1 MQVFAGWK
9 ESIVAIDVAS
19 LVVETSNGLVQGIA
33 EHGVRTWRGIPYA
46 APPVGELR
54 LRAPQPAKSWNG
66 IRDARSFGAVPP
78 QSKAPNLTGSH
89 RRVPMDEDCLSLN
102 VTAPLEPS
110 DSLRPVLVYLY
121 GGAFSSGSS
130 AEPTYRG
137 TNLVRDGDVLYVS
150 LNYRIGALGFM
161 DFRAYS
167 TPDRPFDANMGL
179 RDQVAALE
187 WVQQNIEAFGGDPDN
202 VTLFGESAGAIA
214 VTSLMCIPRAAPL
227 FHQAYAQSPAPS
239 GAYYPE
245 MHAAWA
251 EDLLEI
257 LGIRPARAAE
267 ALTSI
272 SAAKLVDATRKMTTK
287 IGPVKQPGTLSVSP
301 VIDGDFLPKHPIDA
315 FLDGDSNPVPLVLGT
330 MAREGALFA
339 KVSNI
344 LPSTPERIEKMFA
357 GTDPLARDR
366 VVAAYPG
373 YPSRQ
378 RSVDISGDL
387 VFWYPSQMVAEGHS
401 RTAPTWAYRYDY
413 ATPMMNLLGFG
424 ATHSFDVPVMFG
436 DTRTGMARALS
447 LLGGAEELRALSQR
461 FQGSLLSLAR
471 HSHPGVDWPG
481 YDEIHRHTRV
491 FDKSDRIESDPF
503 PERRRAWAG
512 YRGYV

>member
-1 MQVFAGWK
+1 M
-9 ESIVAIDVAS
+9 AIDVAS
-19 LVVETSNGLVQGIA
+19 LVVETGSGLVQGIVD
-33 EHGVRTWRGIPYA
+33 EGVRTWRGIPYA
-46 APPVGELR
+46 APPVGGFR
-54 LRAPQPAKSWNG
+54 LRAPQPPQSWSG
-66 IRDARSFGAVPP
+66 IRFAGSFGPVPP
-78 QSKAPNLTGSH
+78 QSKAPSLTGTR
-89 RRVPMDEDCLSLN
+89 RRVAMDEDCLSLN
-102 VTAPLEPS
+102 VSAPLEPA
-110 DSLRPVLVYLY
+110 DGLLPVLVYLY
-121 GGAFSSGSS
+121 GGGFSSGSS

-137 TNLVRDGDVLYVS
+137 TKLVRDGGVLYVS

-167 TPDRPFDANMGL
+167 TPERPFDANMGL
-179 RDQVAALE
+179 RDQLAALK

-202 VTLFGESAGAIA
+202 VTLFGESAGGLA
-214 VTSLMCIPRAAPL
+214 VTTLMCIPAARGL

-239 GAYYPE
+239 AAYSSE
-245 MHAAWA
+245 LHAAWA
-251 EDLLEI
+251 ADLLEI
-257 LGIRPARAAE
+257 LGVSPSAAAE
-267 ALTSI
+267 ALTRLP
-272 SAAKLVDATRKMTTK
+272 AAKLVNATRKLTTK
-287 IGPVKQPGTLSVSP
+287 IGPVKQPGSLSVSP
-301 VIDGDFLPKHPIDA
+301 VIDGDFLPRHPIDA
-315 FLDGDSNPVPLVLGT
+315 FFAGESAPVPLVLGT

-401 RTAPTWAYRYDY
+401 RVAPTWAYRYDY
-413 ATPMMNLLGFG
+413 ATPAMNLLGFG

-436 DTRTGMARALS
+436 DIGIGTAKALT
-447 LLGGAEELRALSQR
+447 LLGGAEDLKALSKR

-471 HSHPGVDWPG
+471 HSHPGSDWPA
-481 YDEIHRHTRV
+481 YDEVHRQTRV
-491 FDKSDRIESDPF
+491 FDKLDRIESDPF
-503 PERRRAWAG
+503 PERRRAWSG
-512 YRGYV
+512 YRGYT

>member
-1 MQVFAGWK
+1 MDIGV
-9 ESIVAIDVAS
+9 ES
-19 LVVETSNGLVQGIA
+19 LVVETRNGRVQGVVDQ
-33 EHGVRTWRGIPYA
+33 GVRTWRGIPYA
-46 APPVGELR
+46 AAPVGELR
-54 LRAPQPAKSWNG
+54 LRAPRPPESWTG
-66 IRDARSFGAVPP
+66 IRDARFFGAVPP
-78 QSKAPNLTGSH
+78 QSKAPSLTGTH
-89 RRVPMDEDCLSLN
+89 RRVAMDEDCLSVN
-102 VTAPLEPS
+102 VSAPLDPS
-110 DSLRPVLVYLY
+110 DTLRPVLVYLY

-137 TNLVRDGDVLYVS
+137 AKLVRDGDVVYVC

-167 TPDRPFDANMGL
+167 TPEHRFDANVGL

-187 WVQQNIEAFGGDPDN
+187 WIQQNIEAFGGDPGN
-202 VTLFGESAGAIA
+202 VTLFGESAGGLA
-214 VTSLMCIPRAAPL
+214 VTSLMCIPSARGL

-239 GAYYPE
+239 GAYYPH

-251 EDLLEI
+251 ADLLEI
-257 LGIRPARAAE
+257 LGISPSDAAE
-267 ALTSI
+267 GLTTI
-272 SAAKLVDATRKMTTK
+272 SASKLVEATRKMTTK
-287 IGPVKQPGTLSVSP
+287 IGPAKQPGSLSVSP
-301 VIDGDFLPKHPIDA
+301 VIDGDFLPRHPIDM
-315 FLDGDSNPVPLVLGT
+315 FHEGESHQVPLVLGT

-401 RTAPTWAYRYDY
+401 RVAPTWAYRYDY

-436 DTRTGMARALS
+436 DTDSGLAKALT
-447 LLGGAEELRALSQR
+447 LLGGGDELKALSRR

-471 HSHPGVDWPG
+471 HSHPGADWPG
-481 YDEIHRHTRV
+481 YDEFHRHTRV
-491 FDKSDRIESDPF
+491 FDKADRIESDPF

-512 YRGYV
+512 YRGYI

>member
-1 MQVFAGWK
+1 M
-9 ESIVAIDVAS
+9 AIDVES
-19 LVVETSNGLVQGIA
+19 LVVETRNGRVQGTVDQ
-33 EHGVRTWRGIPYA
+33 GVRTWRGIPYA

-54 LRAPQPAKSWNG
+54 MRAPQPPQSWTG
-66 IRDARSFGAVPP
+66 IRDGRFFGAVPP
-78 QSKAPNLTGSH
+78 QSKAPSLTGTH
-89 RRVPMDEDCLSLN
+89 RKVPMDEDCLSVN
-102 VTAPLEPS
+102 VSAPLEPP
-110 DSLRPVLVYLY
+110 DTLLPVLVYLY

-137 TNLVRDGDVLYVS
+137 AKLVRDGSVVYAC

-167 TPDRPFDANMGL
+167 TPEHRFDANMGL

-187 WVQQNIEAFGGDPDN
+187 WIQQNIEAFGGDPDN
-202 VTLFGESAGAIA
+202 VTLFGESAGGLA
-214 VTSLMCIPRAAPL
+214 VTSLMCIPSARGL
-227 FHQAYAQSPAPS
+227 FHKAYAQSPAPS
-239 GAYYPE
+239 GAYYPH

-251 EDLLEI
+251 ADLLDI
-257 LGIRPARAAE
+257 LGISASDAAA

-272 SAAKLVDATRKMTTK
+272 SAAKLVEATRKMTTK
-287 IGPVKQPGTLSVSP
+287 IGPTKQPGSLSVSP
-301 VIDGDFLPKHPIDA
+301 VIDGDFLPKHPIDT
-315 FLDGDSNPVPLVLGT
+315 FLEGGAHPVPLVLGT

-401 RTAPTWAYRYDY
+401 RVAPTWAYRYDY
-413 ATPMMNLLGFG
+413 ATPLMNLLGFG

-436 DTRTGMARALS
+436 DVGSGLAKALT
-447 LLGGAEELRALSQR
+447 LLGGADELKALSQR
-461 FQGSLLSLAR
+461 FQGSLLSLAK
-471 HSHPGVDWPG
+471 HAHPGKDWPG
-481 YDEIHRHTRV
+481 YDESHRHTRV
-491 FDKSDRIESDPF
+491 FDKLDRIESDPF

-512 YRGYV
+512 YRGYI

>member
-1 MQVFAGWK
+1 MV
-9 ESIVAIDVAS
+9 VDVAS
-19 LVVETSNGLVQGIA
+19 LVVETRSGLVRGVVDQ
-33 EHGVRTWRGIPYA
+33 GVRTWRGIPYA

-54 LRAPQPAKSWNG
+54 LRAPQPPHSWEG
-66 IRDARSFGAVPP
+66 VLDGACFGPVPP
-78 QSKAPNLTGSH
+78 QAKAPSLTGSH
-89 RRVPMDEDCLSLN
+89 RRVSMDEDCLSIN
-102 VTAPLEPS
+102 VSAPLETS
-110 DSLRPVLVYLY
+110 DALRPVLVYLY

-137 TNLVRDGDVLYVS
+137 ANLVREGDVLYVC

-167 TPDRPFDANMGL
+167 TPERPFDANMGL

-187 WVQQNIEAFGGDPDN
+187 WIRDNIEAFGGDPDN
-202 VTLFGESAGAIA
+202 VTLFGESAGAVA
-214 VTSLMCIPRAAPL
+214 VTSLMCVPRARGL

-239 GAYYPE
+239 GAYYPR

-251 EDLLEI
+251 ADLLEI
-257 LGIRPARAAE
+257 LGISPARAAE
-267 ALTSI
+267 ALSSI
-272 SAAKLVDATRKMTTK
+272 SASKLVDATRKMTTK
-287 IGPVKQPGTLSVSP
+287 IGPVKQPGSLSVSP

-315 FLDGDSNPVPLVLGT
+315 FQDGDSMPVPLVLGT

-357 GTDPLARDR
+357 GTDPQARDR

-373 YPSRQ
+373 YPSKQ

-401 RTAPTWAYRYDY
+401 RVAPTWAYRYDY

-436 DTRTGMARALS
+436 DVGSGLAKALT
-447 LLGGAEELRALSQR
+447 LLGGAEELKALSRR

-471 HSHPGVDWPG
+471 HAHPGGDWPG
-481 YDEIHRHTRV
+481 YDESHRHTRV
-491 FDKSDRIESDPF
+491 FDKLDRIESDPF

-512 YRGYV
+512 YRGYI